1 MMHRQLSS
9 LLVSGL
15 LLLAAFSGHAQD
27 APRPALLELPLSA
40 RLAGSAES
48 MGAPLKAKLGDVL
61 AQPALL
67 DTTHAGQLHLG
78 YMDYF
83 SGTA

>member
-1 MMHRQLSS
+1 MIQRQLYPFFV
-9 LLVSGL
+9 LGLVIF
-15 LLLAAFSGHAQD
+15 AALCGQAQE

-48 MGAPLKAKLGDVL
+48 MGAPLSATLGDVL

-67 DTTHAGQLHLG
+67 DTTHEGQLHLG
-78 YMDYF
+78 YMDDF
-83 SGTA
+83 S